1 MKHVSAL
8 PVLLV
13 DDDPQVLHSA
23 SIVLRTSGVA
33 HVITVE
39 DSRAV
44 MPLLAEQEVGVLVLD
59 LTMPQISG
67 QALLEQVAG
76 DYPDIPVILMTATN
90 DLETAVRCMQTGASD
105 YLVKPV
111 EESRL
116 VSSVKRAL
124 EIRTLQAEV
133 LSLKERLLTET
144 PHQREAFAEIITQSQ
159 AMFTIFRYL
168 EAIAPSPQPVLI
180 TGKPARARSWWR
192 ERCIGSRHARE
203 SSSPSTWR
211 AWTIRCSRIPC
222 SAIPGAR
229 LPAPTRLGTA

>member
-1 MKHVSAL
+1 MTPVSAL
-8 PVLLV
+8 SVLLV

-33 HVITVE
+33 QVITVE

-59 LTMPQISG
+59 LTMPHLSG

-76 DYPDIPVILMTATN
+76 EYPDIPIVLMTATN
-90 DLETAVRCMQTGASD
+90 DLETAVQCMRTGASD

-111 EESRL
+111 EENRL
-116 VSSVKRAL
+116 VASVKRAL
-124 EIRTLQAEV
+124 ETRTLRAEV
-133 LSLKERLLTET
+133 LSLKDRLLAAT

-159 AMFTIFRYL
+159 AMFAIFRYL

-180 TGKPARARSWWR
+180 TGGNWHRQRTRGAGVASALRSPGR
-192 ERCIGSRHARE
+192 TRGSQRGR
-203 SSSPSTWR
+203 
-211 AWTIRCSRIPC
+211 
-222 SAIPGAR
+222 PG
-229 LPAPTRLGTA
+229 